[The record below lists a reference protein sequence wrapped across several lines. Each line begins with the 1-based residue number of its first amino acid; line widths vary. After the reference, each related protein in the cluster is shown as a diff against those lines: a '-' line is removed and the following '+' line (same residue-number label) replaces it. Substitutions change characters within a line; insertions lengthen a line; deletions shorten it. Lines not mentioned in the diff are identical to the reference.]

1 MIKDGRW
8 RAASHRAA
16 DSANSTRLSK
26 VPCGNLRHKIFRTHA
41 ANLRADYT
49 SHGPCMHAQ
58 RSSINEDVWFLI
70 FAANCP
76 FWRLRQG
83 REAAGERAH
92 ADSGAKCRVFRCG
105 WSRIPVRRTERPART
120 PARRCVPPSA
130 THHRWRRRARRS
142 HSSISGC
149 GPHRSE

>member
-1 MIKDGRW
+1 MAGGEQQVTEQPTP
-8 RAASHRAA
+8 

-83 REAAGERAH
+83 REAAGNTHTRTAEPNAAFFDVAGHEYPFVGLKGRPGHRRAVVCH
-92 ADSGAKCRVFRCG
+92 RVPRTTAG
-105 WSRIPVRRTERPART
+105 SAARAARIPQ
-120 PARRCVPPSA
+120 
-130 THHRWRRRARRS
+130 
-142 HSSISGC
+142 
-149 GPHRSE
+149 